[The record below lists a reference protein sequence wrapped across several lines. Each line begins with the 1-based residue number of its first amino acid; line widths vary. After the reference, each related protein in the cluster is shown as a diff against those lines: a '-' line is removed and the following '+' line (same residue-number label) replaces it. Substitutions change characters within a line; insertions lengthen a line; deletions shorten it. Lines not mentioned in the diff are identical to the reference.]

1 MNSHANAVSVSHLVA
16 GCCCNCSQA
25 TFFCCRERKIRPMKT
40 TLHSSSILAESQDNN
55 FTRVI
60 LCMVRSYVDSN
71 MATDPLAKRFLV
83 ASMTKATGA

>member
-1 MNSHANAVSVSHLVA
+1 M
-16 GCCCNCSQA
+16 Q
-25 TFFCCRERKIRPMKT
+25 T

-83 ASMTKATGA
+83 TSMTKAIGA